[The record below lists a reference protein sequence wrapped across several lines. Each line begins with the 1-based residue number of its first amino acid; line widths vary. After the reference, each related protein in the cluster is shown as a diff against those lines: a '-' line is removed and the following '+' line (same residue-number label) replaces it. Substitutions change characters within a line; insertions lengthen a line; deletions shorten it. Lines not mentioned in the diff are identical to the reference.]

1 MFYKQLVSKGLV
13 ICFYIT
19 LNIMNIKIILYSW
32 LAEDLLGAYDTANT
46 QTLNIATYI
55 RLRFYCLVSWRGD
68 HIVAG

>member
-1 MFYKQLVSKGLV
+1 
-13 ICFYIT
+13 
-19 LNIMNIKIILYSW
+19 MNIKIILYSW